1 MKLTPVLGAVM
12 ALGLLAACDDKPEC
26 TQETIA
32 AKSTEL
38 TTKIQEMAATDP
50 AKVAALLPKLQEIAT
65 QAAAG
70 GEEDLEAS
78 CAALD
83 GLMAELAK

>member
-1 MKLTPVLGAVM
+1 MKRTPVLGALL

-32 AKSTEL
+32 QKSTEL
-38 TTKIQEMAATDP
+38 TTKIQEIGATDP
-50 AKVAALLPKLQEIAT
+50 AKVAALLPKLQEIST
-65 QAAAG
+65 SAAADG
-70 GEEDLEAS
+70 SDLEAS

-83 GLMAELAK
+83 ELMAELNK